1 MTPTRS
7 LPAALLLILVWTSAC
22 NAQPASTAETGGP
35 GPVNAVPEVCHKAVQ
50 GSPMAGRMQN
60 MPMMSADQMP
70 GPAGMSETGRDLMA
84 AMRKMNPSMM
94 MGLMAGT
101 PEVAFLCSMIPHHQG
116 AIDMARAAL
125 KNIKSEAVR
134 KVAEKTIKE
143 NEDGIKEM
151 TKLLEQETK

>member
-1 MTPTRS
+1 MTPTHS

-22 NAQPASTAETGGP
+22 YAQPASTAETGASAAM
-35 GPVNAVPEVCHKAVQ
+35 NAVPEACHKAMQ

-70 GPAGMSETGRDLMA
+70 GPTGMSETGRGLMA

-94 MGLMAGT
+94 MGAMADT
-101 PEVAFLCSMIPHHQG
+101 PELAFLCSMIPHHQG

-125 KNIKSEAVR
+125 KTTKSEAVR